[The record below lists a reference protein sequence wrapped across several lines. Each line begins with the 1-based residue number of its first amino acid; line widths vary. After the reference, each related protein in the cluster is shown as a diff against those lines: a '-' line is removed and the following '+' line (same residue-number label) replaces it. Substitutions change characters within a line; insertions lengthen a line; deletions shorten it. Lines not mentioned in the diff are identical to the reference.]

1 MPPSCNSSFPR
12 FDLPAP
18 GHLTQSDYAPHAI
31 LMMAVRHHFTGTV
44 QPSIFRRTRRGGR
57 PCPPAFSGFLC
68 TQRNAFLNPFF
79 SFSART
85 FCAPILFFLFWRKKR
100 TAAPGEEKKENF
112 RNRKFSPCRHHVT
125 AQSPSLICPPQI
137 TPNCDPAQRSQFGKE
152 EGASGYGAFAAS
164 AEAECSWLL
173 LTPRRTLS

>member
-1 MPPSCNSSFPR
+1 MAWGQEKGADFHISALRACQYEIFDFVPCSLPLKTLILLTFSCFLIR
-12 FDLPAP
+12 RR
-18 GHLTQSDYAPHAI
+18 G
-31 LMMAVRHHFTGTV
+31 MAVPFV
-44 QPSIFRRTRRGGR
+44 FAAPCRGGR
-57 PCPPAFSGFLC
+57 PCPPDL
-68 TQRNAFLNPFF
+68 R
-79 SFSART
+79 
-85 FCAPILFFLFWRKKR
+85 PILFFLFWRKKR